1 MERRSGVM
9 LSIIVSLLAIA
20 AAVLEVIDVLGT
32 YHMYTRGGNEENPL
46 DRWFTRLLGD
56 ARPLCKLL

>member
-1 MERRSGVM
+1 M
-9 LSIIVSLLAIA
+9 LSIVVSLLAIA
-20 AAVLEVIDVLGT
+20 AAVLEVIDVGT
-32 YHMYTRGGNEENPL
+32 YHMYTRGGDEENPL

>member
-9 LSIIVSLLAIA
+9 LSIVVSLLAIA
-20 AAVLEVIDVLGT
+20 AAVLEVIDVGT
-32 YHMYTRGGNEENPL
+32 YHMYTRGGDEENPL